1 MQTVKL
7 RQQGGAMIVT
17 IPRDLA
23 TDLSWSPGTE
33 LTVEKKGDSVNLR
46 ATEHKPRGRLTVA
59 QLLSQIDENE
69 IKALNQ
75 SSEGWAE
82 EKKGNEAW

>member
-23 TDLSWSPGTE
+23 TDLGWTIGAE
-33 LTVEKKGDSVNLR
+33 LIVEKKGGSVNLT
-46 ATEHKPRGRLTVA
+46 AVTHKPRGRLTVA
-59 QLLSQIDENE
+59 QLLSQIDETE
-69 IKALNQ
+69 ITELNQ
-75 SSEGWAE
+75 SVEGWADD
-82 EKKGNEAW
+82 KKGNETW

>member
-1 MQTVKL
+1 MVSVPT
-7 RQQGGAMIVT
+7 RSF
-17 IPRDLA
+17 PRTPILA
-23 TDLSWSPGTE
+23 GH
-33 LTVEKKGDSVNLR
+33 R
-46 ATEHKPRGRLTVA
+46 AQSLPWRKRAIALICAPTEHKPRGRLTVA

>member
-23 TDLSWSPGTE
+23 IDLGWSPGTE
-33 LTVEKKGDSVNLR
+33 LTVEKKVDSVNLR

-59 QLLSQIDENE
+59 QLLSQIDESE
-69 IKALNQ
+69 ITELNQ
-75 SSEGWAE
+75 STEGWAE
-82 EKKGNEAW
+82 GKKGNEAW